1 MEENKQEQEQVQR
14 KPNRAEQR
22 NLQKRLTHVTSLIAQ
37 RNNVAKMRKQSREMR
52 KAHKKPSNFE
62 A

>member
-1 MEENKQEQEQVQR
+1 MEENKQEQVQR
-14 KPNRAEQR
+14 KLNRAERR
-22 NLQKRLTHVTSLIAQ
+22 NLQRRLAHVTSLIAQ

>member
-14 KPNRAEQR
+14 NPNRAEKR
-22 NLQKRLTHVTSLIAQ
+22 NLQRRLTHVASLIAQ
-37 RNNVAKMRKQSREMR
+37 RNNVAKMRKQSREMH